1 MGSIVDRTRFKEKF
15 QANYIV
21 FIEHQIE
28 CCKEEGLHA
37 LKDIDILD
45 T

>member
-1 MGSIVDRTRFKEKF
+1 MGSIVDHTRFKEKF

-28 CCKEEGLHA
+28 YCKEEGLHA